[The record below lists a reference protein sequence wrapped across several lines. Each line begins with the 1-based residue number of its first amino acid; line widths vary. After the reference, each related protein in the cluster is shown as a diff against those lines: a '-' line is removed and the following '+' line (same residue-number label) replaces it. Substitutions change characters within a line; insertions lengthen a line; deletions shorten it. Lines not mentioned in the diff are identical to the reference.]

1 MRAAGRGA
9 VRLEPRHCTGALA
22 RRMTAS
28 MNGIRKRR
36 LHRDFCGAAIVRA
49 TISPSAEVAMSDT
62 KSGHD
67 WSKDWQALQS
77 QYWSAWSDLTR
88 NQAGATPDAATPWH
102 EGLEQWSRMFGS
114 AGKQSDAADRLMS
127 SAKDYLNLMQS
138 MMTFASGKGGG
149 PVNAQSWLETLRSA
163 FNMPGVAPGLMNNP
177 LAKMLRDMSGNG
189 VRSFE
194 QLASGATPM
203 LEQMQQEGLSWLRA
217 PAFGYAREHQEHYQ
231 KMLLAFADFQE
242 AVKQYNAL
250 IMKASQRSFEIAEGK
265 LAERSEPGRQIDSV
279 RALYDLWVDAAE
291 EAYAEVALSQEFRK
305 VYGDV
310 VNAQMRV
317 RSQLQQE
324 VERIGVD
331 LGMPTRTELNSV
343 HKRLHDLRRELRAS
357 QEARRE
363 ADHDGR
369 DAQIAAMR
377 AEIDDL
383 RRLVSNSPAAP
394 LPRAATA
401 PKARV
406 RRKRSPARRKSAAKR
421 AHVATKSTPIV
432 KPVPVP
438 IKPVVV
444 RVQRTTR
451 ARKTARGA
459 TRRPDGRA
467 AQATRARSSATK
479 SAAAAKAGPGAPSFR
494 DAIAAMRQQFSRQ
507 KRGKKKK
514 VRAARFSL
522 PSKTSSAMA
531 RSRRS
536 RS

>member
-1 MRAAGRGA
+1 
-9 VRLEPRHCTGALA
+9 
-22 RRMTAS
+22 
-28 MNGIRKRR
+28 
-36 LHRDFCGAAIVRA
+36 
-49 TISPSAEVAMSDT
+49 MSDT

-88 NQAGATPDAATPWH
+88 NQAGVTPDAATPWH

-149 PVNAQSWLETLRSA
+149 PVNVQSWLETLRGA
-163 FNMPGVAPGLMNNP
+163 FNMPGVDPGLINNP

-291 EAYAEVALSQEFRK
+291 EAYAEVALSEEFRK

-357 QEARRE
+357 QEAQRD

-369 DAQIAAMR
+369 DAEIAAMR

-383 RRLVSNSPAAP
+383 RRLVSNSPSAP
-394 LPRAATA
+394 LQRTAAGSKT
-401 PKARV
+401 RV
-406 RRKRSPARRKSAAKR
+406 RRKRPPARRKRAAKR

-432 KPVPVP
+432 RPAPVA

-444 RVQRTTR
+444 RVQRTGK
-451 ARKTARGA
+451 ARKAVRGA
-459 TRRPDGRA
+459 TRRPAGRA
-467 AQATRARSSATK
+467 AQATRVMSSAAK
-479 SAAAAKAGPGAPSFR
+479 SAAAAAKADAGAASFR
-494 DAIAAMRQQFSRQ
+494 DAIAAMRQQFAQQ

-514 VRAARFSL
+514 VKAARFSL

-531 RSRRS
+531 RPRRS
-536 RS
+536 KS